1 MDLAAVIVV
10 LAALVGGAAIPFGI
24 AWALERWWR
33 RLPVRPYR
41 LAIVGALLGGAVGL
55 ATVGNLFTGSLWNE
69 RVPVAQVLPYM
80 SEIRKR
86 EGPLYERL
94 ETSILR
100 DQQDGKSTEEVR
112 LNAKALLM
120 SYIADKTAF
129 LPDDLTYELYAVMRD
144 VLAYLGDRKAFETC
158 AGYALGRMK
167 EDIDPK
173 LSPELVERNN
183 ATTLRVLAAQRDE
196 TMQRMNTEQFTQ
208 LTTQAFAEASQATGI
223 PPEDVDLLLSGNGDP
238 AKTCRIMKAF
248 FDAILVQPVDVAAAA
263 LRTLSQGER
272 SGFR

>member
-10 LAALVGGAAIPFGI
+10 VAALIGGAAIPFGI

-33 RLPVRPYR
+33 RLPVRPIW
-41 LAIVGALLGGAVGL
+41 LAIVGAALGAIFGLGTVNGWFSGA
-55 ATVGNLFTGSLWNE
+55 LWNE

-80 SEIRKR
+80 SEIRTR
-86 EGPLYERL
+86 EAPLYERL

-100 DQQDGKSTEEVR
+100 DQQDGKSAAEVR
-112 LNAKALLM
+112 ANAKALLM
-120 SYIADKTAF
+120 SYVADKTAF
-129 LPDDLTYELYAVMRD
+129 LPDELTYELYAVMRD
-144 VLAYLGDRKAFETC
+144 VLAYLGERKEFEAC
-158 AGYALGRMK
+158 AGYALGRLK
-167 EDIDPK
+167 EDVDPK
-173 LSPELVERNN
+173 LSPELAERNT
-183 ATTLRVLAAQRDE
+183 ATTLRVLAANRDE

-208 LTTQAFAEASQATGI
+208 VTTQAFAEASQATGI
-223 PPEDVDLLLSGNGDP
+223 PPEDVDGLLTGNGDP

-248 FDAILVQPVDVAAAA
+248 FDAILMQPVDVAASA